1 MSRKKMIA
9 KSDLKLYLFSL
20 SPQVPSF
27 FVANFV
33 KMSSQALLRVDDAR
47 NSAFDKA
54 LHGDSSKG
62 QGGIRAMMSKDKTA
76 RAAAVDEYFQHWDNK
91 TAEDETSAVRQSRTD
106 DYASIT
112 RQ

>member
-1 MSRKKMIA
+1 
-9 KSDLKLYLFSL
+9 
-20 SPQVPSF
+20 
-27 FVANFV
+27 
-33 KMSSQALLRVDDAR
+33 MSSQTLLRADEAR

-54 LHGDSSKG
+54 LHGDSSQG

-91 TAEDETSAVRQSRTD
+91 SAEDETSAVRQSRTD